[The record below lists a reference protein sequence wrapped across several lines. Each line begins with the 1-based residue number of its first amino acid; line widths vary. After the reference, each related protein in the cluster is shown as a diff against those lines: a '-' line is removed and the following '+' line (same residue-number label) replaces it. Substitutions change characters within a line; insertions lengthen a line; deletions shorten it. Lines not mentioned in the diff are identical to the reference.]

1 MTPWLKLFHIVA
13 AIVWLGGMSF
23 LVYMLRPAAGRL
35 LAPPERLPLMA
46 AVLNKF
52 FPIVWACIA
61 ALLLTGFVTL
71 AQVGMAAAPPGWHAM
86 AALGVMMTLIF
97 AHLFFGPYQK
107 LRRAVAG
114 SDWAAGGR
122 QLARM
127 HPWVLANL
135 GLGWAAVLAV
145 LLLRA

>member
-1 MTPWLKLFHIVA
+1 MT
-13 AIVWLGGMSF
+13 F
-23 LVYMLRPAAGRL
+23 LVYMLRPAAARL

-52 FPIVWACIA
+52 FPIVWICIA
-61 ALLLTGFVTL
+61 ALLLSGFVTL
-71 AQVGMAAAPPGWHAM
+71 ARVGMAAAPPGWHVM

-107 LRRAVAG
+107 LRRAIAA
-114 SDWAAGGR
+114 SDWASAGR

-135 GLGWAAVLAV
+135 GLGWAAVLAI

>member
-1 MTPWLKLFHIVA
+1 MTPWLKLFHLVA
-13 AIVWLGGMSF
+13 AIVWLGGMTF

-35 LAPPERLPLMA
+35 LPPPMRVPLLA
-46 AVLNKF
+46 GVLGRF
-52 FPIVWACIA
+52 FPAVWVCIA
-61 ALLLTGFVTL
+61 VLLLTGFHTL
-71 AQVGMAAAPPGWHAM
+71 TQVGMQAAPPSWHVM
-86 AALGVMMTLIF
+86 AAVGVMMSLIF

-107 LRRAVAG
+107 LRRAVAAG
-114 SDWAAGGR
+114 ELEAGGR

-135 GLGWAAVLAV
+135 SLGWVAVIAI